1 MGNNLTIDQINAPDF
16 SGIGQLMASAGAS
29 FNNAFDAANSVLGK
43 YQKGQEG
50 KSDASYLN
58 ALGGI
63 KNEQELTNFFLK
75 NPLGQTNLSPEM
87 RKTLLEMRNTVIGYD
102 VDRATASNTN
112 ASADSTRAQTGRE
125 TVKFQ
130 DDMAALAANRLMAP
144 IVTGAQTYGQTIGQ
158 PAISYANSG
167 ATRND
172 PLASDLEGIFN
183 TVLPKTGL
191 GFKVS
196 SGGQETA
203 AEIAAN
209 GEGSRTGATN
219 HDHGGAGDGYFYDLK
234 TGEKVDPKSD
244 PRVWEAITNLT
255 AAGAGG
261 IGNGDGYM
269 GEGMF
274 HIGNT
279 GGDRIW
285 GADQHSGTASPELK
299 AAWERGMAMRTGTAT
314 VTGGATPGPNGFS
327 GGAQNGYLNDP
338 RIQEAF
344 RAIDAN
350 KYLTVEENMAQKQGV
365 ISSMATGQE
374 TISARDEKTQA
385 LLADQAIADAAQN
398 SDLTTQ
404 GGIVSDVLGNTTLN
418 PTTRVNTA
426 GRADG
431 LVGAGGSLN
440 AVALPGVAPNQAAQA
455 AADQA
460 TKNDAA
466 STILS
471 NVGRSADL
479 AESMGSDPAKELMK
493 SAGITEASGITSTVV
508 ERELDRYA
516 RESGLDKSE
525 IAATLKVFD
534 DQGIALEDVL
544 KGKVDVSMVLDAAEK
559 AYGATSKNK
568 QTVELTTAAERASQ
582 RDSALAEIKSLQI
595 SLAKMKPGDPRQS
608 AAQQRIQALT
618 EGIAIGATP
627 AEKIAS
633 QLQYVKPGSPEFL
646 KIANELMAEVRKP
659 GSGYSKTDIVN
670 YSKQLG
676 VP

>member
-16 SGIGQLMASAGAS
+16 SGIGQLMAGAGAS
-29 FNNAFDAANSVLGK
+29 FNNAFDAAHGVLNK
-43 YQKGQEG
+43 YQDGQQA
-50 KSDASYLN
+50 KADAGYLN
-58 ALGGI
+58 ALGNI
-63 KNEQELTNFFLK
+63 KNEDELTSFFAK
-75 NPLGQTNLSPEM
+75 NPLAKANLSPDM
-87 RKTLLEMRNTVIGYD
+87 MKTMLEMRNTVLGYESS
-102 VDRATASNTN
+102 RAST
-112 ASADSTRAQTGRE
+112 DSTRANTSINLAGEGRNAFD
-125 TVKFQ
+125 FQ
-130 DDMAALAANRLMAP
+130 DRVAKMAADRAAQPA
-144 IVTGAQTYGQTIGQ
+144 VTGAYVYGQTYGQGVGGGTSMPSSPQAGDLIAGLVARGVPEHVAAGVVMNAQDESGLNSAAIGDNGNAGGLLQ
-158 PAISYANSG
+158 WNGNRFKGLQAFAKDQGKDWQDPNVQLDWLMIENSG
-167 ATRND
+167 SEKAAWD
-172 PLASDLEGIFN
+172 
-183 TVLPKTGL
+183 
-191 GFKVS
+191 KVV
-196 SGGQETA
+196 
-203 AEIAAN
+203 
-209 GEGSRTGATN
+209 R
-219 HDHGGAGDGYFYDLK
+219 
-234 TGEKVDPKSD
+234 
-244 PRVWEAITNLT
+244 
-255 AAGAGG
+255 
-261 IGNGDGYM
+261 
-269 GEGMF
+269 
-274 HIGNT
+274 
-279 GGDRIW
+279 
-285 GADQHSGTASPELK
+285 SGTAQE
-299 AAWERGMAMRTGTAT
+299 AAVNFVNEWERPAEEHRARRAAAYAGAP
-314 VTGGATPGPNGFS
+314 GGATPGAGGFS
-327 GGAQNGYLNDP
+327 GGQSNQWLNSP
-338 RIQEAF
+338 EFKAAIAAIQ
-344 RAIDAN
+344 AN
-350 KYLTVEENMAQKQGV
+350 KYLTASEAQ
-365 ISSMATGQE
+365 GQIDQII
-374 TISARDEKTQA
+374 TSAASGQDVISARDDKTQA

-418 PTTRVNTA
+418 PTTRVNAA

-440 AVALPGVAPNQAAQA
+440 AVALPSVAPNQAAQA